1 MTIFDQERF
10 QILPQRKTHDGVSF
24 QSVNSRE
31 RGKTKPLPIVL
42 KQIEAMVKEMGD
54 REKGSTATSV
64 EAVG

>member
-1 MTIFDQERF
+1 
-10 QILPQRKTHDGVSF
+10 
-24 QSVNSRE
+24 
-31 RGKTKPLPIVL
+31 LPIVL